1 MVDILK
7 FDICLGRP
15 INNSKINFKYEHI
28 FIFYAGIL
36 LWADK
41 LYIAHL

>member
-1 MVDILK
+1 MVNILK

-15 INNSKINFKYEHI
+15 MNNSQINFKYEHI
-28 FIFYAGIL
+28 FYAGTL